1 MIPPVPLT
9 DEVLRLMLANMRNPE
24 QRAADLRAQ
33 LVEPRD
39 RGASGWVSW
48 RSGSGRRG
56 LLRGMDELHGYA
68 ERRMR
73 AAIRRVP
80 DGRYRASD
88 VVEELEGEAEIRAT
102 VTVRGDGVQV
112 DFEGTAEQR
121 PGNLNCPLSVTR
133 SAVYYVVRVVCAPD
147 LEASGG
153 AFVPVAG
160 ARPRRAAW

>member
-1 MIPPVPLT
+1 
-9 DEVLRLMLANMRNPE
+9 
-24 QRAADLRAQ
+24 
-33 LVEPRD
+33 
-39 RGASGWVSW
+39 
-48 RSGSGRRG
+48 
-56 LLRGMDELHGYA
+56 MDELHGYA

-80 DGRYRASD
+80 EGRYQASD

-153 AFVPVAG
+153 AFVPVQVRGAG
-160 ARPRRAAW
+160 GMPGERAVPGGGGGGEHGDVEQDRGRGDGGVRRRRCRFRQWARGR